1 MLEFE
6 QNNLHTSFLITSL
19 NQDISEIKNKLTEYS
34 FVVVEGEKY
43 YVISRNE
50 RHFLPGDDILVKQ
63 WIEQTEWPSSPIYI
77 EEELSLS
84 DLDWNRPLLVS
95 NREGKIKGIITATS
109 WIKTLERRNENLE
122 NAFFTLAE
130 TINDAVTAVDR
141 DGNVVCWNT
150 AAENTYKIKREDIIG
165 QKIGEHFQSDSIV
178 LHRILN
184 EGRPV
189 RGTYHR
195 PNSDNHVLI
204 NASPITS
211 QNQIIGGIATE
222 QDITQ
227 MVRLNE
233 ELDSSLPLL
242 IQQPKPFS
250 SIVGTNSD
258 LHQALKVA
266 QKVAYAEIPVLLTGE
281 SGSGKEMLAQAI
293 HYGGSK
299 RTGPFITLNCSVVPP
314 NFLEF
319 ELFGYQERTF
329 TEDEQVTQEGKIQ
342 QASNGTLFI
351 EELDK
356 MPLDVQQKFLNYLD
370 DQAFYRV
377 GENEPVTLS
386 ENTRVIA
393 STSQNLEE
401 MMQNGE
407 FNESLYYHLTVM
419 NIYIPPLRE
428 RKEDIQELVEQ
439 FMQEFSAKYKKKAPE
454 ISEEVM
460 EVLHT
465 YSWPGNV
472 QELRN
477 VIERFILLCDGGH
490 VSVSY
495 LPHNMREDFSLPEE
509 EKEVEENEEKNEAVL
524 IEEALKK
531 TYGNK
536 SAAANLLGISRGT
549 LYNKL
554 KEYGLN

>member
-6 QNNLHTSFLITSL
+6 QNDLHTSFLITSL

-63 WIEQTEWPSSPIYI
+63 WIEQTEWPSSPVYV

-84 DLDWNRPLLVS
+84 DQDWNRPVLVS

-150 AAENTYKIKREDIIG
+150 AAENTYKIRREDIIG
-165 QKIGEHFQSDSIV
+165 QKIGEHFQSDSLI
-178 LHRILN
+178 LLRILN

-211 QNQIIGGIATE
+211 KNQIIGGIATE

-439 FMQEFSAKYKKKAPE
+439 FMQEFSTKYKKKAPE

-460 EVLHT
+460 EVLRT

-477 VIERFILLCDGGH
+477 VIERFILLCDRDH

-495 LPHNMREDFSLPEE
+495 LPHNMREGFSLSEE
-509 EKEVEENEEKNEAVL
+509 EQEVEGNEAKNEAAL

>member
-6 QNNLHTSFLITSL
+6 QNNLHASFLITSL
-19 NQDISEIKNKLTEYS
+19 DQDISEIKNKLTEYS

-43 YVISRNE
+43 YVISHNE
-50 RHFLPGDDILVKQ
+50 RHFLAGDDILVKQ
-63 WIEQTEWPSSPIYI
+63 WIEQTEWPSSPVYV
-77 EEELSLS
+77 EEELSLN
-84 DLDWNRPLLVS
+84 DQEWNRPVLVS
-95 NREGKIKGIITATS
+95 NREGKIKGIINATS

-150 AAENTYKIKREDIIG
+150 AAENTYKIRREDIIG
-165 QKIGEHFQSDSIV
+165 QKIGEHFQSDSII

-242 IQQPKPFS
+242 IQKPKPFS

-428 RKEDIQELVEQ
+428 RKDDIQELVEQ
-439 FMQEFSAKYKKKAPE
+439 FMQEFSTKYKKKAPE
-454 ISEEVM
+454 ISKEVM

-477 VIERFILLCDGGH
+477 VIERFILLCDGDH

-495 LPHNMREDFSLPEE
+495 LPHNMREGFSLPEDE
-509 EKEVEENEEKNEAVL
+509 QEVEENEEKNEAVL